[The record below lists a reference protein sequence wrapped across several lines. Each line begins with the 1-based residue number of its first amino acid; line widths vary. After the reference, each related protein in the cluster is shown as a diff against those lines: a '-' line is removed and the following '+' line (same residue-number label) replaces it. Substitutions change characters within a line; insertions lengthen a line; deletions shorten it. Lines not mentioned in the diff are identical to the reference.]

1 MTAEEIKKRL
11 NVIIERI
18 NNSIMTVMFLKE
30 RSNGESISPT
40 GPVEESEREGS
51 S

>member
-11 NVIIERI
+11 DVIIERI
-18 NNSIMTVMFLKE
+18 NNSIMTVMLIKE
-30 RSNGESISPT
+30 KRNGESISPV
-40 GPVEESEREGS
+40 GPIEESEREGS